1 MVYSDRM
8 ERHPFLVG
16 LQLDPRISINQS
28 PLLVHRAL
36 LAQAGLRIRLRLLRR
51 SQRRRQHPGH
61 WLTLR
66 RHEREYYQAAI

>member
-1 MVYSDRM
+1 M
-8 ERHPFLVG
+8 ERDPFVVG
-16 LQLDPRISINQS
+16 FQRDPRISISQS
-28 PLLVHRAL
+28 PLLVHRAIL
-36 LAQAGLRIRLRLLRR
+36 SKAGLRIRLRLLRR